1 MVRGCVA
8 VSGVGNLHFIEGI
21 INKHVY
27 ANILREHL
35 KASAGKLRIL
45 P

>member
-1 MVRGCVA
+1 MWGCVA

-21 INKHVY
+21 MNRHVY
-27 ANILREHL
+27 ANILQEHP
-35 KASAGKLRIL
+35 KASAGKLGNL